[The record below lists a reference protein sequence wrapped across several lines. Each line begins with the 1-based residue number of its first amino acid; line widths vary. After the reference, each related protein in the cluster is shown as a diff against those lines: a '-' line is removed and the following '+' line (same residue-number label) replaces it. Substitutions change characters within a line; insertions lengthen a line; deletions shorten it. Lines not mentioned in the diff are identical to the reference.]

1 MGVDYQKLFEEK
13 MQKSKNVLKENLNT
27 VRAGKANPALVD
39 KILVEYYGSP
49 TPLKSLSNISVPEP
63 RTLMISPFDSKSI
76 PDIEKAI
83 AVANIGITPSN
94 DGKVIRL
101 VIPQV
106 TEERRKELAKTI
118 KKLGEDSK
126 IAIRNERRDAN
137 DHLKKQEKSGEL
149 TEDDL
154 KEELEKI
161 QKKTDK
167 CMKEIDEIIGN
178 KEKEL
183 MEV

>member
-1 MGVDYQKLFEEK
+1 MSGDYQKLFEEK
-13 MQKSKNVLKENLNT
+13 MQKSVNVLKENLNT

-39 KILVEYYGSP
+39 KLLVEYYGSP
-49 TPLKSLSNISVPEP
+49 TPLKGLANISVPEP

-106 TEERRKELAKTI
+106 TEERRKDLAKTI
-118 KKLGEDSK
+118 KKIGEDAK

-137 DHLKKQEKSGEL
+137 DHLKKQEKDGEI

-154 KEELEKI
+154 KQELDQV

-167 CMKEIDEIIGN
+167 CMKLIDEMIVS